1 MTRLNLLLLAALM
14 FSSLLL
20 VRESYEARR
29 LFATLDRA
37 QSQALRIESEHE
49 RLSLEKRTQATPL
62 RVEKLAR
69 EKLGMRSATPA
80 VTQYVALGASAP
92 VSAWPPIMVDTP
104 GATERAAA
112 GASR

>member
-1 MTRLNLLLLAALM
+1 MSRLNVFLLLALIV
-14 FSSLLL
+14 SSLLL

-29 LFATLDRA
+29 LFATLDKA
-37 QSQALRIESEHE
+37 QTQSLQIESEHE
-49 RLSLEKRTQATPL
+49 RLVLEKRTQATPL

-92 VSAWPPIMVDTP
+92 VAAWPPIAVDTP
-104 GATERAAA
+104 GVRQ
-112 GASR
+112 

>member
-1 MTRLNLLLLAALM
+1 MTRLNVLLLTALIV
-14 FSSLLL
+14 SSLLL

-29 LFATLDRA
+29 LFAMLDKA
-37 QSQALRIESEHE
+37 QTQALLIESEHE
-49 RLSLEKRTQATPL
+49 RLVLEKRTQATPL

-92 VSAWPPIMVDTP
+92 VAAWPPIAVDTP
-104 GATERAAA
+104 GVRP
-112 GASR
+112 